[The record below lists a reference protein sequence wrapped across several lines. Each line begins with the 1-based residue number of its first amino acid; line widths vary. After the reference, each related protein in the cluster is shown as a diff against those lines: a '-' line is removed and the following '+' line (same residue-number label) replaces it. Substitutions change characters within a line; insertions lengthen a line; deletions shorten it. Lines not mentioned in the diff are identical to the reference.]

1 MKKRS
6 SFLVVQGLKICLPM
20 QGTAGAPLSLE
31 TKIPDVVGQL
41 NLCATATEP
50 ASYEPKLEVTQPN
63 K

>member
-1 MKKRS
+1 M
-6 SFLVVQGLKICLPM
+6 VQGLKICLPM